1 MPDVRACLA
10 KASIRL
16 KAAGCDT
23 PDLDARLLLAHVLG
37 QAPESLRL
45 SSSQIGSEAVDQF
58 DAVLMRRMEGEPVSR
73 IVGHRAFWTLDLA
86 LSPDTLDPR
95 PDTETLVEV
104 ALKKV
109 GSNHALVADL
119 GTGTGA
125 ILLALLAERA
135 DLLGIGIDIS
145 PLACSTALANARAH
159 GLETRA
165 LFVAANWADALSGS
179 FDLVVSN
186 PPYIATAEI
195 GTLER
200 EVRMFDPA
208 RALDG
213 GEDGLGPYPLIAREA
228 IRLLKPGGWLVLEIG
243 ETQAQSVSQILTR
256 AGFAAPELTKDLGG
270 NDRVLAARQRAFS

>member
-10 KASIRL
+10 KASTRL

-37 QAPESLRL
+37 QAPDSLRL
-45 SSSQIGSEAVDQF
+45 SSIEIASEAVGQF
-58 DAVLMRRMEGEPVSR
+58 EALVMRRLEGEPVSR
-73 IVGHRAFWTLDLA
+73 IVGRRAFWTLDLA

-109 GSNHALVADL
+109 GSNQALVADL

-125 ILLALLAERA
+125 ILLALLAERGE
-135 DLLGIGIDIS
+135 LCGIGIDIS

-159 GLETRA
+159 GLERRA

-195 GTLER
+195 GSLER

-213 GEDGLGPYPLIAREA
+213 GQDGLGPYPLIAAEA
-228 IRLLKPGGWLVLEIG
+228 LRLLKPGGWLVLEIG
-243 ETQAQSVSQILTR
+243 ETQAQAVSQILTR
-256 AGFAAPELTKDLGG
+256 AGFATPELTKDLGG
-270 NDRVLAARQRAFS
+270 NDRVLAARQRAF